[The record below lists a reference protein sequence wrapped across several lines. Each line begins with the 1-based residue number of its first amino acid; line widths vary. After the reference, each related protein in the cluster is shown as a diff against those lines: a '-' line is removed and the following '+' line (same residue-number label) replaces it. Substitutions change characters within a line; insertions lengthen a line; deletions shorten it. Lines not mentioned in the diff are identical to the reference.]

1 MKLTKREKI
10 LSVIL
15 ILVITGVGIN
25 HFIVS
30 PSIKKISNLKSEL
43 NKTITEVNILNTE
56 LSKDT
61 KLINDYNILY
71 ENIADIN
78 ENYYTRIIQENIII
92 LIKEY
97 LDNSNLE
104 INRIDFFDPE
114 ISFVEDIEK
123 KEASISTFDEL
134 INLYR
139 NKSINENEET
149 AEENVINTY
158 KTSINIDFY
167 GNYEELMSFLEFIEN
182 NKMRILISEINIQ
195 KSDGLLNG
203 NILLD
208 LYTIPPLFEE
218 LENIKQWNIFNDYG
232 KTNPFY

>member
-1 MKLTKREKI
+1 MKLTNREKI
-10 LSVIL
+10 LSI
-15 ILVITGVGIN
+15 ILVLMIIGLGMN
-25 HFIVS
+25 HFVIS

-43 NKTITEVNILNTE
+43 NRTINEVNILNIE

-61 KLINDYNILY
+61 KLISDYNILY

-104 INRIDFFDPE
+104 INRIDYFDPE

-123 KEASISTFDEL
+123 KEANVSTFDEL

-139 NKSINENEET
+139 NRTDDNEET
-149 AEENVINTY
+149 AEENVINTF

-182 NKMRILISEINIQ
+182 NKKRILISEINIQ

-203 NILLD
+203 NMLLD

-218 LENIKQWNIFNDYG
+218 LENIEQWNIFNDYG